1 MLITEYNTQV
11 QSFVRGFEQLQTG
24 LLSSDIIN
32 PFNLKQTL
40 NSVRTKLDR
49 GYELAT
55 HDLSFYYNNHLAYF
69 QYTERNLYL
78 HLKIPL
84 VQSNHIYNVYHVG
97 AFPVPI
103 DQTDGT
109 GYSLISLHYN
119 YILVGVSNVY
129 YLMLTEDDLRH
140 CDRNVLIHCETSF
153 MKYRLTYYTCE
164 WALWL
169 NNKAEIMNWC
179 DFITHPHKRIPNVL
193 VAMENSRFI
202 VSSPDHPISV
212 ICEDGRTKDHRQCA
226 LCSVVLPCR
235 CQASV
240 RGRLFRGLSTACS
253 STMQTPLNVI
263 NVPVLHAFN
272 ISIDLEDSVVT
283 TGKFKIITKKVIA
296 HLAQKGETVGQ
307 IGMSLSHLADTI
319 KNYQRKSTQ
328 TTHWMDNQAFSYPL
342 VILGVLSIVLSVP
355 GIIALYRTRK
365 VILMLSTI
373 PAAAAK
379 PLGDL
384 LKLQPFPTRAV
395 GTNPNVPANENYWP
409 SISLIEILLFCI
421 LAVLVIMSF
430 GRIIRCLKMIC
441 HYIGTKSNM
450 PCADFSESWDQDT
463 KWMNQVEL
471 YIRMGTPGNMYV
483 FPLMTIFN
491 LQKDIQHLRVPR
503 VFGVSVRNAGFYSL
517 ITIDSDT
524 NVKIMLQNEEKELGI
539 HKELRVSRLFGH
551 KLQRCLEGQNEKSYG
566 QEIVIKKNKSVKW
579 VSSIE
584 YEGQTESEELMETN
598 VREEKSKLYPHLREI
613 VEN

>member
-1 MLITEYNTQV
+1 
-11 QSFVRGFEQLQTG
+11 
-24 LLSSDIIN
+24 
-32 PFNLKQTL
+32 
-40 NSVRTKLDR
+40 
-49 GYELAT
+49 
-55 HDLSFYYNNHLAYF
+55 
-69 QYTERNLYL
+69 
-78 HLKIPL
+78 
-84 VQSNHIYNVYHVG
+84 
-97 AFPVPI
+97 
-103 DQTDGT
+103 
-109 GYSLISLHYN
+109 
-119 YILVGVSNVY
+119 
-129 YLMLTEDDLRH
+129 
-140 CDRNVLIHCETSF
+140 
-153 MKYRLTYYTCE
+153 
-164 WALWL
+164 
-169 NNKAEIMNWC
+169 
-179 DFITHPHKRIPNVL
+179 
-193 VAMENSRFI
+193 
-202 VSSPDHPISV
+202 
-212 ICEDGRTKDHRQCA
+212 
-226 LCSVVLPCR
+226 
-235 CQASV
+235 
-240 RGRLFRGLSTACS
+240 
-253 STMQTPLNVI
+253 MQTPLNVI

-272 ISIDLEDSVVT
+272 ISIDLDDSVVT

-319 KNYQRKSTQ
+319 QNYQRKSTQ

-395 GTNPNVPANENYWP
+395 GTNPNVPYENDWP

-491 LQKDIQHLRVPR
+491 LQKYIQHLRVPR
-503 VFGVSVRNAGFYSL
+503 VFGVSVRNTA
-517 ITIDSDT
+517 
-524 NVKIMLQNEEKELGI
+524 
-539 HKELRVSRLFGH
+539 
-551 KLQRCLEGQNEKSYG
+551 
-566 QEIVIKKNKSVKW
+566 
-579 VSSIE
+579 SS
-584 YEGQTESEELMETN
+584 
-598 VREEKSKLYPHLREI
+598 P
-613 VEN
+613 